1 VPPPRSNAWDT
12 TAAIPERGF
21 HVSEHL
27 DRQPAA
33 VMFADVVGFTA
44 LMQEDE
50 HLGVQQGA
58 CQVPTGA

>member
-1 VPPPRSNAWDT
+1 
-12 TAAIPERGF
+12 
-21 HVSEHL
+21 VSEHL